1 MRPMIGRALDKRPA
15 IVAIAGPNGAGKTT
29 FFHSHLIEAGLRF
42 VNADPEVRTADS
54 ADFAD

>member
-1 MRPMIGRALDKRPA
+1 MIGRALDKRPA